1 NSSGVLG
8 HYLMDHLWVAG
19 GASGEFPGL
28 QETPSPDRPSRPQR
42 SHVIRFR
49 NAKNGPKSKDFLRGY
64 GFQGGQGT
72 GFSFEAPGFGDAYK
86 RAVKNPDSSV
96 RLVGFGECL
105 PYFEN
110 YVEIDPSGEADNY
123 GIPTPKSQLG

>member
-1 NSSGVLG
+1 VGRQRRHVRGSGRTRSLG
-8 HYLMDHLWVAG
+8 A
-19 GASGEFPGL
+19 
-28 QETPSPDRPSRPQR
+28 RSRPNGIY
-42 SHVIRFR
+42 VIRFR

-72 GFSFEAPGFGDAYK
+72 GFSFEAPGFGHAFK
-86 RAVKNPDSSV
+86 RAVRNPDSSV

-110 YVEIDPSGEADNY
+110 YVEIDPSGQADTY